1 MINVAIL
8 GYGTVGSGVH
18 EVLNKNTKSIE
29 KKAGDKIVVKYIL
42 DIRDFS
48 NHPDASLF
56 VKDFDII
63 LNDKDVKIIAEVIGG
78 IKPAY
83 EFTMA
88 ALMAGKSVVTSNK
101 ELVATKGYE
110 LLKIAKEK
118 NVSYLFEASVG
129 GGIPII
135 RPMHQCLAAN
145 EIEEITGILNGTTNY
160 ILTKMI
166 NEKQNFADVLKD
178 AQEKGYAESNP
189 DADVLGHDACRKIAI
204 LSSLAFSKQVDPDKI
219 YTQGITEISLEDV
232 EYAKAMTGV
241 IKLLGR
247 SKLNEDG
254 SVSVMVSPCIIKN
267 THPLANVDD
276 VFNGILLKGD
286 SIGDVMF
293 YGRGAGKLPT
303 ASAVVADI
311 IDASHQRRDIYW
323 ENSDP
328 DFVKDF
334 NQYENT
340 FFIRIKGEN
349 LQSNAKDIFG
359 DITAIINKNAKA
371 NEFAFIT
378 KEMKEAKL
386 QQLKD
391 EFINKYKD
399 SSIVSVIRVID

>member
-18 EVLNKNTKSIE
+18 EVLKKNFKSIE
-29 KKAGDKIVVKYIL
+29 KKAGDKIAVKYIL

-48 NHPDASLF
+48 NNPDAHLF
-56 VKDFDII
+56 VKDFDVI

-83 EFTMA
+83 EFTKA
-88 ALMAGKSVVTSNK
+88 ALLCGKSVVTSNK

-166 NEKQNFADVLKD
+166 NENQNFVDVLKD
-178 AQEKGYAESNP
+178 AQNKGYAESNP
-189 DADVLGHDACRKIAI
+189 DADILGHDACRKIAI
-204 LSSLAFSKQVDPDKI
+204 LSSLAFSKQVDPNKI
-219 YTQGITEISLEDV
+219 YTEGITEISLDDV
-232 EYAKAMTGV
+232 EYAKAMSGV

-247 SKLNEDG
+247 SKLNEDET
-254 SVSVMVSPCIIKN
+254 VSVMVSPCIIKN

-323 ENSDP
+323 EKP
-328 DFVKDF
+328 EFEFVKDYKE
-334 NQYENT
+334 YENT
-340 FFIRIKGEN
+340 FYIRIKGEN
-349 LQSNAKDIFG
+349 LYNCIKEVFG
-359 DITAIINKNAKA
+359 DVTIINNKKAKA
-371 NEFAFIT
+371 DELAFT
-378 KEMKEAKL
+378 TREMKELKMQKL
-386 QQLKD
+386 KE
-391 EFINKYKD
+391 EFNSKFKNTK
-399 SSIVSVIRVID
+399 IVAVISMIE

>member
-18 EVLNKNTKSIE
+18 EVLNKNAKGIE

-48 NHPDASLF
+48 AHPDAKLF
-56 VKDFDII
+56 VKDFDVI
-63 LNDKDVKIIAEVIGG
+63 LNDEDVKIVAEVIGG

-83 EFTMA
+83 EFTKA
-88 ALMAGKSVVTSNK
+88 ALLAGKSVVTSNK

-166 NEKQNFADVLKD
+166 NENQNFADVLKD
-178 AQEKGYAESNP
+178 AQQKGYAESNP
-189 DADVLGHDACRKIAI
+189 DADILGNDACRKIAI
-204 LSSLAFSKQVDPDKI
+204 LSSLAFSKQVDPEKI

-232 EYAKAMTGV
+232 EYAKAMSSV

-247 SKLNEDG
+247 SKINEDNT
-254 SVSVMVSPCIIKN
+254 VSVMVSPCIIKN

-323 ENSDP
+323 EKADYE
-328 DFVKDF
+328 FVKDYRE
-334 NQYENT
+334 YENT
-340 FFIRIKGEN
+340 FYIRIKGKN
-349 LQSNAKDIFG
+349 LQSCAKEVFD
-359 DITAIINKNAKA
+359 DITIIKSKNSKA
-371 NEFAFIT
+371 DELAFVT
-378 KEMKEAKL
+378 KEMKEVMME
-386 QQLKD
+386 QLKS
-391 EFINKYKD
+391 EFSSKVKD
-399 SSIVSVIRVID
+399 AKIVSVIRVIE